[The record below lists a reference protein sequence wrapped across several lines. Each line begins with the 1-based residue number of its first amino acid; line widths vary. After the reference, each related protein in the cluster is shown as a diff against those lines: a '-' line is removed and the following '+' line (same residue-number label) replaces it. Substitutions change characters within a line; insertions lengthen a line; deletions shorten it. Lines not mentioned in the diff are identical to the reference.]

1 MRSVFVAQDIVI
13 AFIGVFSKKKVMSE
27 SEEDEQQQVIVGKNL
42 TVI

>member
-13 AFIGVFSKKKVMSE
+13 ALIGVFSKTEVMSE
-27 SEEDEQQQVIVGKNL
+27 SEEDEQQQVAIGRNL

>member
-13 AFIGVFSKKKVMSE
+13 ALIGVFSKTKVMSE
-27 SEEDEQQQVIVGKNL
+27 SEEDEQQQVVARGNL